1 VRVLRARVLLVRE
14 LQVLWLLRVVFL
26 LLLALLPPLELWL
39 LLGVCLLLPLLCP
52 QELVLLV
59 RQVLWFLSWLQG
71 LPQDRCQVKALHNRG
86 EV

>member
-26 LLLALLPPLELWL
+26 LLLALLLLELWL

-52 QELVLLV
+52 QELVLLL